1 MIPAPYPPPP
11 ADDTCDGLAMLLVF
25 IVAVLT
31 VTGAVAA
38 LAVIGTWWMLGLVVG
53 VHAIATVVVGLT
65 IVWVMTGRPE
75 AMRSRAS
82 SAPEDEARA
91 VARRSRGVS
100 RPRRG
105 EPHVQ
110 PQSDRSEVQAAGGS
124 ATTTGRQVPRLDVGR
139 IHQSTHSVEP
149 LKPSSSIREPY
160 PGIKRHEL

>member
-11 ADDTCDGLAMLLVF
+11 ADDTRDGLAMLLVF

-38 LAVIGTWWMLGLVVG
+38 LAVIGTWLMLGLVVG
-53 VHAIATVVVGLT
+53 VHGIATVVVGLT

-82 SAPEDEARA
+82 SPPEDETRA

-100 RPRRG
+100 RLRRG
-105 EPHVQ
+105 EPHVRPQ
-110 PQSDRSEVQAAGGS
+110 PDRSEVQAAGGS
-124 ATTTGRQVPRLDVGR
+124 ASTTSQHVPRLDVGR

-149 LKPSSSIREPY
+149 LKPVKLDS
-160 PGIKRHEL
+160 

>member
-11 ADDTCDGLAMLLVF
+11 ADDTHDGLAMLLVF

-38 LAVIGTWWMLGLVVG
+38 LAVIGTWWTLGFVVA

-82 SAPEDEARA
+82 SPPEDEARA
-91 VARRSRGVS
+91 VARRSRAVS

-105 EPHVQ
+105 EPHV
-110 PQSDRSEVQAAGGS
+110 PDRSDVQAAGGS
-124 ATTTGRQVPRLDVGR
+124 ASSTSRHVPRLDVGR
-139 IHQSTHSVEP
+139 IRESTHSVEAP
-149 LKPSSSIREPY
+149 QPSSSIREP
-160 PGIKRHEL
+160 

>member
-1 MIPAPYPPPP
+1 MTPAPYPPPP
-11 ADDTCDGLAMLLVF
+11 ADDTRDGLAMLLVF
-25 IVAVLT
+25 IVAVLI

-53 VHAIATVVVGLT
+53 VHALATVVVGLT

-82 SAPEDEARA
+82 LPPEDEARS
-91 VARRSRGVS
+91 VARRSRPAS

-110 PQSDRSEVQAAGGS
+110 PQPERRDVQAAGGS
-124 ATTTGRQVPRLDVGR
+124 ANTTSRHVPRLDVGR
-139 IHQSTHSVEP
+139 IQKSAHSVKP
-149 LKPSSSIREPY
+149 PRPSSSICEPY
-160 PGIKRHEL
+160 PGIKT

>member
-11 ADDTCDGLAMLLVF
+11 ADDTRDGLAMLLVF

-31 VTGAVAA
+31 VTGAVAV
-38 LAVIGTWWMLGLVVG
+38 LAVIGTWWTLGLVVG

-65 IVWVMTGRPE
+65 IMWVMTGRPG

-82 SAPEDEARA
+82 SPPEDQARA

-105 EPHVQ
+105 EPHMRPQ
-110 PQSDRSEVQAAGGS
+110 PDRSDVQTAGDGAS
-124 ATTTGRQVPRLDVGR
+124 ITGRHVPRPDLGQT
-139 IHQSTHSVEP
+139 HQSTPFGRATAAVKLDS
-149 LKPSSSIREPY
+149 
-160 PGIKRHEL
+160 

>member
-1 MIPAPYPPPP
+1 MTPAPYPPPP
-11 ADDTCDGLAMLLVF
+11 ADDTRDGLAMLLVF

-53 VHAIATVVVGLT
+53 IHGIATVVVGLT

-75 AMRSRAS
+75 AMRGRAS
-82 SAPEDEARA
+82 SRPEDEDRT

-105 EPHVQ
+105 EPHMPPQ
-110 PQSDRSEVQAAGGS
+110 PGS
-124 ATTTGRQVPRLDVGR
+124 L
-139 IHQSTHSVEP
+139 
-149 LKPSSSIREPY
+149 
-160 PGIKRHEL
+160 